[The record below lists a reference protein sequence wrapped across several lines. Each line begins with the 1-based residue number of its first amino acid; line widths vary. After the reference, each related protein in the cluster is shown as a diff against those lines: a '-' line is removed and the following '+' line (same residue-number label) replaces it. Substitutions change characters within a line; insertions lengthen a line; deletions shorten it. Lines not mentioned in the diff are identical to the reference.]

1 MEYLTCVI
9 IFSVLN
15 DDYAKIRYIKAKIS
29 ENCIHV
35 LWEAEMITGTCNEKH
50 PISGSFYN
58 CGPAF

>member
-1 MEYLTCVI
+1 MI

-35 LWEAEMITGTCNEKH
+35 LWDAEMITGTCNEKH